1 MANPF
6 APLTALEIEKAVAI
20 FRREHEGDTAVF
32 CSSGLDEPAKA
43 DVKAGKSVPRV
54 VKFLGTD
61 SAPDGGFEVYVNL
74 DEDKI
79 ERLIRL
85 GNDAQ
90 APYGFYDLGVAV
102 QLTKS
107 NPEWLSAVKARGVA
121 CQTEEDLEHIQI
133 DPWPAVTST

>member
-1 MANPF
+1 MDNPF
-6 APLTALEIEKAVAI
+6 APLTAAKIDKALAI
-20 FRREHEGDTAVF
+20 FRREQKGDNAVF
-32 CSSGLDEPAKA
+32 RSSGLDKPAKA
-43 DVKAGKSVPRV
+43 DVKARKSVPRI

-74 DEDKI
+74 DDDKI

-90 APYGFYDLGVAV
+90 APYGYYDLGLAV

-107 NPEWLSAVKARGVA
+107 NP
-121 CQTEEDLEHIQI
+121 
-133 DPWPAVTST
+133 